1 MLENIHELQLKIS
14 FWDNFEIHVI
24 YFTRSHGI
32 NLISVSK
39 WLSSSLSPGEVN
51 RKINVDLL
59 TDKYRGSQSNTVFNA
74 HIRKLALILTLLV

>member
-24 YFTRSHGI
+24 YFTRNHGI

-51 RKINVDLL
+51 RKINADVLA
-59 TDKYRGSQSNTVFNA
+59 DKYRGSQSNSVFNA
-74 HIRKLALILTLLV
+74 HVGGLHKLAII